1 MEISNDII
9 TRLLK
14 VGDIMKRTKIIFTFF
29 IIILLL
35 AFMFSIPVDAS
46 SITDPRENPGS
57 YEPNQLSGADEVMDI
72 GNRIIGI
79 IQFIGSF
86 ASVIVLIVLGI
97 KYMTGSIE
105 EKAEYKKTMFP
116 YLIGAIL
123 VFGLTNIL
131 AIVNAVV
138 DGVL

>member
-1 MEISNDII
+1 MRKKKIIVTFGMVLLLIMLISN
-9 TRLLK
+9 
-14 VGDIMKRTKIIFTFF
+14 VV
-29 IIILLL
+29 L
-35 AFMFSIPVDAS
+35 ASDSISNPIDNPS
-46 SITDPRENPGS
+46 SFKPSNMS
-57 YEPNQLSGADEVMDI
+57 NADRVMNI
-72 GNRIIGI
+72 GNTIIGI
-79 IQFIGSF
+79 IQFVGSF

-116 YLIGAIL
+116 YVIGAIL

-138 DGVL
+138 SGVLKS